1 MYGLVIAYIFSLC
14 LFLTRTELN
23 YTIYRSADDQ
33 HLKVKFDG
41 SIELSGSDE
50 QNTVSY
56 KLDFGVMNE
65 VQNVSAMSDRNSDIM
80 SEKGTEGRTSDN
92 SEIKGSKIL
101 DGNISGGKSEMVRER
116 KNNNIT
122 ESARIEDT
130 DSLDENNRE
139 FSNHGNIGNAEK
151 SSSEG
156 ESNTSPKRLRA
167 ASNETSD
174 YSEYQMDDDSAENG
188 VSNEEHDSVP
198 TSLTTGVKD
207 KQAKM
212 SGRLENST
220 LEGGS
225 NEPLRVGINDTSDI
239 TVAQPFQ
246 ENNVEDVNNPAFVPT
261 DLKLDLTTT
270 VTSSTTTKFKRHK
283 VQDDER
289 IRKFTGHV
297 YEQALKVFESMKKKT
312 DPYTG
317 TKIDALAETY
327 KQKFTDFVKNT
338 RNVDIRTEQGT
349 QNVILH
355 TIDTSNLI
363 LERIANFLKTDMLGE
378 GTNALRQGGA
388 SRLQKEVDTVKSL
401 EHQHACKMF
410 GICRSANG
418 FRDQLQNIIS
428 TILSLPNN
436 KLLQANDA
444 ATEILKNA
452 DLSAFISSY
461 ATHHRLDKAIRS
473 LENID
478 VRTLRNNLE
487 LLFGVLSQS
496 HLPLIVHNAKS
507 FEKHSVKRTVS
518 FHALLDALEDA
529 LPPTEANKS
538 EWGDIGKRLKMWK
551 DGGVLDVQETM
562 KILYDNVNRGAQKY
576 RERSEKIRE
585 LVEDVAESVFD
596 YDDDE

>member
-1 MYGLVIAYIFSLC
+1 MYGLVLAYIFSLC
-14 LFLTRTELN
+14 LFLTRSELN
-23 YTIYRSADDQ
+23 YTIIRSADDQ
-33 HLKVKFDG
+33 HLKLKFDG

-50 QNTVSY
+50 HKTVSS
-56 KLDFGVMNE
+56 KLDISILGGMNE
-65 VQNVSAMSDRNSDIM
+65 VQNVSAMSDKDRDIM
-80 SEKGTEGRTSDN
+80 SEKGTEGRTADN
-92 SEIKGSKIL
+92 SVIKDSKIPE
-101 DGNISGGKSEMVRER
+101 GNSSAAKSEIVKE
-116 KNNNIT
+116 KNNFT
-122 ESARIEDT
+122 GLTRTEDT
-130 DSLDENNRE
+130 GSLDEKNRE
-139 FSNHGNIGNAEK
+139 FSNNHGGAEK
-151 SSSEG
+151 SKTEG
-156 ESNTSPKRLRA
+156 ESNSSPKRLRA
-167 ASNETSD
+167 GLNDTSD
-174 YSEYQMDDDSAENG
+174 YSEYQIDEDSAENG
-188 VSNEEHDSVP
+188 VSNEDHNVT
-198 TSLTTGVKD
+198 TSLTTEVKD
-207 KQAKM
+207 IPAKM

-220 LEGGS
+220 LEGKN
-225 NEPLRVGINDTSDI
+225 NEPLRTGINETSDI

-246 ENNVEDVNNPAFVPT
+246 ENDVKDVNNPAFDPT
-261 DLKLDLTTT
+261 DLEVDLTTT
-270 VTSSTTTKFKRHK
+270 VTSPNTTKFKRHK

-327 KQKFTDFVKNT
+327 KQKFKDFVKNT

-363 LERIANFLKTDMLGE
+363 LERIANFLNTDMLGE
-378 GTNALRQGGA
+378 GTSALRQGGA

-428 TILSLPNN
+428 TLLSLPDN
-436 KLLQANDA
+436 KLHQANDA
-444 ATEILKNA
+444 ATEILKHA

-461 ATHHRLDKAIRS
+461 ATRHRLDKAIRS

-478 VRTLRNNLE
+478 ARTLRNNLE

-496 HLPLIVHNAKS
+496 HLPLIVDRARS
-507 FEKHSVKRTVS
+507 IEKHSVKRTVS
-518 FHALLDALEDA
+518 FHALLDAMEDA

-538 EWGDIGKRLKMWK
+538 EWGDIVKRLKVWK
-551 DGGVLDVQETM
+551 DGGETDVQDTM